1 MLLYQFLFLLDKV
14 WHRRVP
20 KYERRVLHFFKI
32 YLVHA
37 LVIFVFIKD
46 LSSLLRGQSVRL
58 WHLQLWVLLVLIL
71 VSLLP
76 PLSELDRLL
85 LEGLAIFLLFLKV
98 GHSLPPL
105 SHLLFLLFLLEVVDV
120 NPGIRDVLI
129 HFENGW
135 EYLICPLV

>member
-1 MLLYQFLFLLDKV
+1 MK
-14 WHRRVP
+14 
-20 KYERRVLHFFKI
+20 
-32 YLVHA
+32 
-37 LVIFVFIKD
+37 
-46 LSSLLRGQSVRL
+46 
-58 WHLQLWVLLVLIL
+58 LWVLLVLIL

-98 GHSLPPL
+98 GPSLPPL

-120 NPGIRDVLI
+120 NPGIRDTLV

-135 EYLICPLV
+135 EYLISPLV